1 MGGFGVI
8 INPHARGNERNPS
21 REKRF
26 KAIVGDD
33 GLVFATVDLDD
44 LDRRLTELHARRVEV
59 LAVCGGDGS
68 FQHVIGRAIE
78 LWGADNLP
86 LLLPLR
92 GGTINN
98 LSRTIKARR
107 RRPESMLAH
116 VVKDYRQGRTHAVT
130 QRDLILVNGKHY
142 GYIIGAGLIVNFLQL
157 YYAGARPGPLRA
169 FWLLIL
175 CGLSY
180 YLGTSLIDG
189 VVKPFE
195 GDIDV
200 DGERVPFRSFSMFL
214 ASSVEHIGLGV
225 KPFYLSARKRGY
237 YHVLGGPSSPGE
249 LLFRLYRF
257 FRGRPANLDSLYDNM
272 AQRVCID
279 FAEPQA
285 FTINGDIFDAVDK
298 LTMEPG
304 PRVSFIAG

>member
-8 INPHARGNERNPS
+8 INPHARGNARNPS
-21 REKRF
+21 RLDRF
-26 KAIVGDD
+26 RQIVGDD
-33 GLVFATVDLDD
+33 GVVFATADLDE
-44 LDRRLTELHARRVEV
+44 LDVRLRELRDKRIEI

-68 FQHVIGRAIE
+68 FHHVIGRAIE
-78 LWGADNLP
+78 LWGTDNLP

-98 LSRTIKARR
+98 LSRTIRARR
-107 RRPESMLAH
+107 RRAESMLAH
-116 VVKDYRQGRTHAVT
+116 VVKDYRQGRTHEVT
-130 QRDLILVNGKHY
+130 QRDLIFVNNERY

-157 YYAGARPGPLRA
+157 YYAGTRPGPLRA

-180 YLGTSLIDG
+180 YLGTSLING

-249 LLFRLYRF
+249 LLSRLPRF
-257 FRGRPANLDSLYDNM
+257 FRGYPANLDSLYDNL
-272 AQRVCID
+272 AQRVRID
-279 FAEPQA
+279 FAEPQS
-285 FTINGDIFDAVDK
+285 FTINGDIFGPVSS
-298 LTMEPG
+298 LIMEPG
-304 PRVSFIAG
+304 PRVSFISG